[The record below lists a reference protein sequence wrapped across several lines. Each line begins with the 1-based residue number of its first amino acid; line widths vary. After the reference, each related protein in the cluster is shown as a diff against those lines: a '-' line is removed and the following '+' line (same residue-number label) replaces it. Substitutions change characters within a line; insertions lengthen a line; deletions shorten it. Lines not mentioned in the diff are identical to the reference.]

1 MTRSPAP
8 LAHVSTGV
16 GVRTLLRPA
25 GRGGAVTTARIS
37 NRGSAAT
44 ARNDG
49 TANPPL
55 PNRIRRLLVTMPS
68 QYVAAP
74 RNDGRFRGAIWLF
87 IVVLIDG
94 DQLIHR
100 VEIVD
105 VEGAS
110 EMI

>member
-1 MTRSPAP
+1 
-8 LAHVSTGV
+8 
-16 GVRTLLRPA
+16 
-25 GRGGAVTTARIS
+25 
-37 NRGSAAT
+37 
-44 ARNDG
+44 
-49 TANPPL
+49 
-55 PNRIRRLLVTMPS
+55 MPS

-74 RNDGRFRGAIWLF
+74 RNDSRFRGAIWLF

-110 EMI
+110 EMIQFVLYGAG